1 MSDEPLISVH
11 QVSKKFSKSL
21 RHNMLYGAADLARDL
36 FGQPRASTLLRAGE
50 FWSLQDIS
58 FEVNRGQCLGII
70 GPNGAGKSTLLKILN
85 GIIAPDRGR
94 VEIASRVGALIEV
107 GAGFHPML
115 TGREN
120 IFVNGAILGMSKSE
134 IKKKFDAIVD
144 FAGIDAFIDSP
155 VKHYSSG
162 MHVRLGFAIAA
173 QMEPDVLLIDEILAV
188 GDAGF
193 RSKCYNCI
201 GHLAAHCAIIFVS
214 HAMPAVSRLSTEAMV
229 LNHGR
234 IVYHGH
240 PAEAI
245 SCHHQL
251 FEALLQP
258 TRQGLGCARIHSIQ
272 FLDAGGR
279 QVRSIQQGQ
288 PLGVRFRV
296 RSEVAIAEVCLDL
309 VFVSLADE
317 VVAEC
322 NSLTAGRIIDL
333 VAGKDIEVLALIDS
347 FSLNAGNYRLSAL
360 VLSAN
365 MVTHYDWQK
374 DVASIEVRADRVG
387 VAGQQYHAHWTI
399 GDPLPAGEEESV

>member
-11 QVSKKFSKSL
+11 QVSKKFGRSL
-21 RHNMLYGAADLARDL
+21 RHNMLYGARDLALDFL
-36 FGQPRASTLLRAGE
+36 GQSRTDTHLREGE
-50 FWSLQDIS
+50 FWSLEDIS
-58 FEVNRGQCLGII
+58 FEVKRGECLGII

-94 VEIASRVGALIEV
+94 VEIVSRVGALIEV

-120 IFVNGAILGMSKSE
+120 IFVNGAILGMSKKE
-134 IKKKFDAIVD
+134 IRSKFDAIVD
-144 FAGIDAFIDSP
+144 FADIGPFIDSP

-162 MHVRLGFAIAA
+162 MYVRLGFAIAA
-173 QMEPDVLLIDEILAV
+173 QIEPDVLLIDEILAV

-201 GHLAAHCAIIFVS
+201 GRLASQCAIVFVS
-214 HAMPAVSRLSTEAMV
+214 HAMPAVSRLSTRVMV
-229 LNHGR
+229 IDHGR
-234 IVYHGH
+234 NAFHGQ

-245 SCHHQL
+245 ACYHHL
-251 FEALLQP
+251 FDELVQP
-258 TRQGLGCARIHSIQ
+258 TRQGLGSARLHSIQ
-272 FLDAGGR
+272 FLDADGR

-288 PLGVRFRV
+288 PLAVRFRV
-296 RSEVAIAEVCLDL
+296 HSSAAIAEVCLDL
-309 VFVSLADE
+309 VFVSLMDE

-322 NSLTAGRIIDL
+322 NSLTSGTTIDL
-333 VAGKDIEVLALIDS
+333 VAGKEIEVQVLIDS

-360 VLSAN
+360 VLSAD

-387 VAGQQYHAHWTI
+387 VAGQQFRARWTVEKPVTRH
-399 GDPLPAGEEESV
+399 DEEDM